1 MQVVGRTNERD
12 VWVASQNRPFRLNE
26 LLILE
31 GHASE
36 TAVGEVVET
45 YSLNPLV
52 PLVDEGSP
60 YLMGHEIVSALQ
72 AFGYELER
80 DTVYLGKI
88 RVISELFY
96 PVKTGSE
103 TRIPVFPEVSDLLLP
118 AEPQKSMA
126 LGVILGTETLDPTLP
141 GELRDLTPLLQEGQV
156 VEQQGVPFLLDY
168 RSMQDYPHIGIFG
181 GSGSGKSFGVR
192 VLIEEFMK
200 KRLPVIVFDPHY
212 EMSFSEPLL
221 SDLPPGFGESFDAAF
236 QILTV
241 GQDIGVRFDML
252 TESDLCNLLGAVSPL
267 SEAMEAAA
275 RAILMKKDSLV
286 TFSERLDNMIGLLE
300 NNEADFRQEFFS
312 RGSGPDQEREW
323 KRLKVLQNQVGQP
336 ATLRAIRWR
345 FHSLKRE
352 GIFHQAGITRIED
365 GLRNQQVTVVRGSI
379 RMLRVYASYVLRNLY
394 GKRREYRDALQK
406 GQMAE
411 SFPPFLVVTDEAHN
425 FAPKGDYSS
434 PSLREFRE
442 IAQEGRK
449 YGVFLVL
456 ASQRPA
462 LLDDTINAQLNTKII
477 FRTVRSTDLSVI
489 SEETDLGR
497 EEIRR
502 LPYLPSGYSFIS
514 SPIVGRT
521 VAVRIRAA
529 KTRSPHQGNP
539 FDELEAMA
547 DTRAGEFRSVLERYL
562 PLNETYIND
571 VLQELERRGTP
582 MSRAE
587 MEGLLTQMVQKGE
600 LIRDDN
606 SFVTIYRQPTASQG
620 QTP

>member
-12 VWVASQNRPFRLNE
+12 VWVASKDRPFRLNE
-26 LLILE
+26 LLVME
-31 GHASE
+31 GHTPE

-72 AFGYELER
+72 AVGYELER

-96 PVKTGSE
+96 PVKTGSCARVPDF
-103 TRIPVFPEVSDLLLP
+103 TEVADLLLQ
-118 AEPQKSMA
+118 AEPERSMA

-141 GELRDLTPLLQEGQV
+141 DYLRHLAPLFQEGKM

-221 SDLPPGFGESFDAAF
+221 PDLPAGFKESFDSCF

-252 TESDLCNLLGAVSPL
+252 TEGDLCNLLGAVSPL
-267 SEAMEAAA
+267 SEAMESAA
-275 RAILMKKDSLV
+275 RAVLLKKDSLT
-286 TFSERLDNMIGLLE
+286 TFAERLDNLIGLLE
-300 NNEADFRQEFFS
+300 NNEADYRQEFFN
-312 RGSGPDQEREW
+312 RGSGPEREREW

-336 ATLRAIRWR
+336 ASLRAVRWR
-345 FHSLKRE
+345 LYSLKRE
-352 GIFHQAGITRIED
+352 GIFHEAGITRIEE
-365 GLRNQQVTVVRGSI
+365 GLRNQQVTVIRGSI

-406 GQMAE
+406 GQSAA

-425 FAPKGDYSS
+425 FAPKGDQSS

-477 FRTVRSTDLSVI
+477 FRTVRSMDLSVI

-502 LPYLPSGYSFIS
+502 LPYLTSGYGFIS

-529 KTRSPHQGNP
+529 KTRSPHQDNP
-539 FDELEAMA
+539 FDELEVMA
-547 DTRAGEFRSVLERYL
+547 DARASEFRSVLTKYL

-587 MEGLLTQMVQKGE
+587 INSLLGQMVQKGE
-600 LIRDDN
+600 LVKEDN
-606 SFVTIYRQPTASQG
+606 VFVTVYRLPTRN
-620 QTP
+620 

>member
-12 VWVASQNRPFRLNE
+12 VWVASKDRPFRLNE
-26 LLILE
+26 LLVME
-31 GHASE
+31 GHTPE

-72 AFGYELER
+72 AVGYELER

-96 PVKTGSE
+96 PVKTGSCARVPDF
-103 TRIPVFPEVSDLLLP
+103 TEVADLLLQ
-118 AEPQKSMA
+118 AEPERSMA

-141 GELRDLTPLLQEGQV
+141 DYLRHLAPLFQEGKM

-221 SDLPPGFGESFDAAF
+221 PDLPAGFKESFDSCF

-252 TESDLCNLLGAVSPL
+252 TEGDLCNLLGAVSPL
-267 SEAMEAAA
+267 SEAMESAA
-275 RAILMKKDSLV
+275 RAVLLKKDSLT
-286 TFSERLDNMIGLLE
+286 TFAERLDNLIGLLE
-300 NNEADFRQEFFS
+300 NNEADYRQEFFN
-312 RGSGPDQEREW
+312 RGSGPEREREW

-336 ATLRAIRWR
+336 ASLRAVRWR
-345 FHSLKRE
+345 LYSLKRE
-352 GIFHQAGITRIED
+352 GIFHEAGITRIEE
-365 GLRNQQVTVVRGSI
+365 GLRNQQVTVIRGSI

-406 GQMAE
+406 GQSAA

-425 FAPKGDYSS
+425 FAPKGDHSS

-477 FRTVRSTDLSVI
+477 FRTVRSMDLSVI

-502 LPYLPSGYSFIS
+502 LPYLTSGYGFIS

-529 KTRSPHQGNP
+529 KTRSPHQDNP
-539 FDELEAMA
+539 FDELEVMA
-547 DTRAGEFRSVLERYL
+547 DSRASEFRSVLTKYL

-587 MEGLLTQMVQKGE
+587 INSLLGQMVQKGE
-600 LIRDDN
+600 LVKEDN
-606 SFVTIYRQPTASQG
+606 VFVTVYRLPTRN
-620 QTP
+620 

>member
-1 MQVVGRTNERD
+1 MQVVGRTNEREI
-12 VWVASQNRPFRLNE
+12 WVASQERPFRLNE
-26 LLILE
+26 LLVME
-31 GHASE
+31 GHVRE

-52 PLVDEGSP
+52 PLADEGSP
-60 YLMGHEIVSALQ
+60 YLMGHETVNTLQ
-72 AFGYELER
+72 ELGYEIDR
-80 DTVYLGKI
+80 DTIYLGKI
-88 RVISELFY
+88 RVISEMFY
-96 PVKTGSE
+96 PIKTGSQA
-103 TRIPVFPEVSDLLLP
+103 RVPDFNEVKDLLLQSAP
-118 AEPQKSMA
+118 ERSMV
-126 LGVILGTETLDPTLP
+126 LGVIQGTDTLDLSLP
-141 GELRDLTPLLQEGQV
+141 DDLRELAPLFQEGQV
-156 VEQQGVPFLLDY
+156 VDQQGVPFLLNY

-181 GSGSGKSFGVR
+181 GSGSGKSFMVR

-221 SDLPPGFGESFDAAF
+221 PNLPAGFEESFVSSH

-252 TESDLCNLLGAVSPL
+252 NEGDLCNLLGAVSPL
-267 SEAMEAAA
+267 SEAMEAVA
-275 RAILMKKDSLV
+275 RAILMRNDSLG
-286 TFSERLDNMIGLLE
+286 TYTERLDHLIGLME
-300 NNEADFRQEFFS
+300 NNEADYRQEFF
-312 RGSGPDQEREW
+312 RRRSGADQEREW

-336 ATLRAIRWR
+336 ASLRAVRWR
-345 FHSLKRE
+345 LYSLKRE
-352 GIFHQAGITRIED
+352 GIFHDAGITKIEE
-365 GLRNQQVTVVRGSI
+365 GLRNQLVIVVRGSI

-406 GQMAE
+406 GLSAV

-425 FAPKGDYSS
+425 FAPKGEYFS

-502 LPYLPSGYSFIS
+502 LPYLPSGFGFIS

-521 VAVRIRAA
+521 VAARIRAA
-529 KTRSPHQGNP
+529 KTRSPHQANP
-539 FDELEAMA
+539 FDELEELA
-547 DTRAGEFRSVLERYL
+547 DSRSSQVWETLERYL

-571 VLQELERRGTP
+571 VLQDLERRGIA
-582 MSRAE
+582 MSRGE
-587 MEGLLTQMVQKGE
+587 LDGLLGQMVQKGD
-600 LIRDDN
+600 LMRDDS
-606 SFVTIYRQPTASQG
+606 SFVTVYRRGESV
-620 QTP
+620 

>member
-1 MQVVGRTNERD
+1 MQVVGRTNEKD
-12 VWVASQNRPFRLNE
+12 VWVASKERPFRLNE
-26 LLILE
+26 LLVME
-31 GHASE
+31 GHNPE

-60 YLMGHEIVSALQ
+60 FLMGHEIVAALQ
-72 AFGYELER
+72 AVGYDLEQ

-103 TRIPVFPEVSDLLLP
+103 ARIPDFMEVADLLLKS
-118 AEPQKSMA
+118 EPERSMA
-126 LGVILGTETLDPTLP
+126 LGVILGTDTLDPTLP
-141 GELRDLTPLLQEGQV
+141 DKLRNLAPLLQEGQV
-156 VEQQGVPFLLDY
+156 VLQEGVPFLLDY

-212 EMSFSEPLL
+212 EMSFSEPLM
-221 SDLPPGFGESFDAAF
+221 SELPPGFGESFDSCF
-236 QILTV
+236 QTLTV
-241 GQDIGVRFDML
+241 GQDIGVKFDML
-252 TESDLCNLLGAVSPL
+252 TEGDLCNLLGAVSPL
-267 SEAMEAAA
+267 SEAMESAA
-275 RAILMKKDSLV
+275 RAVLMKKDSLT
-286 TFSERLDNMIGLLE
+286 TFAERLDNLIGLLE
-300 NNEADFRQEFFS
+300 NSEADYRQEFFS
-312 RGSGPDQEREW
+312 QGGGSEREREW

-336 ATLRAIRWR
+336 ASLRAIRWR
-345 FHSLKRE
+345 LYSLKRE
-352 GIFHQAGITRIED
+352 GIFHEAGIARIEE

-394 GKRREYRDALQK
+394 GKRREYRDAVQK
-406 GQMAE
+406 GQSVP

-425 FAPKGDYSS
+425 FAPKGDHSS
-434 PSLREFRE
+434 PSMREFRE

-477 FRTVRSTDLSVI
+477 FRTVRSMDLSVI

-502 LPYLPSGYSFIS
+502 LPYLPSGFGFIS
-514 SPIVGRT
+514 SPIIGRT
-521 VAVRIRAA
+521 VAIRIRAA
-529 KTRSPHQGNP
+529 KTRSPHQDNP
-539 FDELEAMA
+539 FDELEVMA
-547 DTRAGEFRSVLERYL
+547 DARTSEFRSVLTRFL

-582 MSRAE
+582 LSRAE
-587 MEGLLTQMVQKGE
+587 MDTLLGQMVQKGE
-600 LIRDDN
+600 LIRDDT
-606 SFVTIYRQPTASQG
+606 SFVTVYRPAKQG
-620 QTP
+620 

>member
-1 MQVVGRTNERD
+1 
-12 VWVASQNRPFRLNE
+12 
-26 LLILE
+26 
-31 GHASE
+31 
-36 TAVGEVVET
+36 
-45 YSLNPLV
+45 
-52 PLVDEGSP
+52 
-60 YLMGHEIVSALQ
+60 
-72 AFGYELER
+72 
-80 DTVYLGKI
+80 
-88 RVISELFY
+88 
-96 PVKTGSE
+96 
-103 TRIPVFPEVSDLLLP
+103 
-118 AEPQKSMA
+118 
-126 LGVILGTETLDPTLP
+126 
-141 GELRDLTPLLQEGQV
+141 
-156 VEQQGVPFLLDY
+156 
-168 RSMQDYPHIGIFG
+168 MQDYPHIGIFG

-221 SDLPPGFGESFDAAF
+221 PDLPAGFKESFDSCF

-252 TESDLCNLLGAVSPL
+252 TEGDLCNLLGAVSPL
-267 SEAMEAAA
+267 SEAMESAA
-275 RAILMKKDSLV
+275 RAVLLKKDSLT
-286 TFSERLDNMIGLLE
+286 TFAERLDNLIGLLE
-300 NNEADFRQEFFS
+300 NNEADYRQEFFN
-312 RGSGPDQEREW
+312 RGSGPEREREW

-336 ATLRAIRWR
+336 ASLRAVRWR
-345 FHSLKRE
+345 LYSLKRE
-352 GIFHQAGITRIED
+352 GIFHEAGITRIEE
-365 GLRNQQVTVVRGSI
+365 GLRNQQVTVIRGSI

-406 GQMAE
+406 GQSAA

-425 FAPKGDYSS
+425 FAPKGDHSS

-477 FRTVRSTDLSVI
+477 FRTVRSMDLSVI

-502 LPYLPSGYSFIS
+502 LPYLTSGYGFIS

-529 KTRSPHQGNP
+529 KTRSPHQDNP
-539 FDELEAMA
+539 FDELEVMA
-547 DTRAGEFRSVLERYL
+547 DSRASEFRSVLTKYL

-587 MEGLLTQMVQKGE
+587 INSLLGQMVQKGE
-600 LIRDDN
+600 LVKEDN
-606 SFVTIYRQPTASQG
+606 VFVTVYRLPTRN
-620 QTP
+620 